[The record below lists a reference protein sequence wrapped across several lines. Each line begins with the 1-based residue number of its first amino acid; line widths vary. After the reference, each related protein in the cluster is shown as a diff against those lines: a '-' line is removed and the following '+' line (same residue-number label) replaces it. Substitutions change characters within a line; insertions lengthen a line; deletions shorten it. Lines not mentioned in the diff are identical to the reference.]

1 MRIGFGSDI
10 HRLVEGHPLMLGGIM
25 IPSER
30 GEAAHS
36 DGDVLLHA
44 IIDAILGALGA
55 PDIGELFPPEAV
67 RKGES
72 SSVLLRSV
80 MERLS
85 PRIINVDTIITLEE
99 PKLSG
104 YKQEIRRSVASLLG
118 IDEDRVSIKAK
129 TAEGLGDIGRGDAV
143 KAEAAI
149 LLE

>member
-129 TAEGLGDIGRGDAV
+129 TAEGLGDIGHGDAV

>member
-10 HRLVEGHPLMLGGIM
+10 HRLEEGHPLMLGGIM

-55 PDIGELFPPEAV
+55 PDIGEMFPPEAV

-72 SSVLLRSV
+72 SSVLLKAV
-80 MERLS
+80 MERFS

-99 PKLSG
+99 PRLSG

-129 TAEGLGDIGRGDAV
+129 SAEGLGDIGQGLAV

>member
-104 YKQEIRRSVASLLG
+104 YKQEIRRTVASLLG

-129 TAEGLGDIGRGDAV
+129 TAEGLGDIGHGDAV

>member
-10 HRLVEGHPLMLGGIM
+10 HRLEEGHPLMLGGIM

-44 IIDAILGALGA
+44 IIDAILGALGT

-85 PRIINVDTIITLEE
+85 PRIINIDTIITLEK
-99 PKLSG
+99 PRLSG

-129 TAEGLGDIGRGDAV
+129 TAEGLGDIGQGLAV

>member
-10 HRLVEGHPLMLGGIM
+10 HRLEEGHPLMLGGIM

-44 IIDAILGALGA
+44 IIDAILGALGT

-129 TAEGLGDIGRGDAV
+129 TAEGLGDIGQGLAV
-143 KAEAAI
+143 RAEAAI

>member
-80 MERLS
+80 VERLS

-99 PKLSG
+99 PRLSG

-129 TAEGLGDIGRGDAV
+129 TAEGLGDIGQGNAV

>member
-10 HRLVEGHPLMLGGIM
+10 HRLEEGHPLMLGGIM

-80 MERLS
+80 MKRLS
-85 PRIINVDTIITLEE
+85 PRIINIDTIITLEE
-99 PKLSG
+99 PRLSG

-129 TAEGLGDIGRGDAV
+129 TAEGLGDIGQGLAV
-143 KAEAAI
+143 RAEAAI